1 MICKECGYDLQDT
14 DVFCPKCGTRVI
26 KEKRCPD
33 CGALLRE
40 GMQFCSKCGSR
51 VETPQTKS
59 RKSQETLDIPIEA
72 IERNILSETEA
83 NLRAEQVRQT
93 RPSQNGGAK
102 RAAQPAR
109 KSAEPA
115 RRAAEPVRRKTAAA
129 EAPHK
134 TKRPS
139 YQERDWEEDDYDDD
153 DGDEG
158 VDVITIMTAV
168 VGCVLLVV
176 IAVLAF
182 KLYQQYAPKN
192 YEKAQE
198 QQESE
203 EEYEGGQEMEETSE
217 ESETSVYT
225 LTIVK
230 NVNVRDN
237 PSTTDTN
244 VLKVAQAGETY
255 ECYGTAGD
263 GTWYEIRL
271 EDGTTGYVFQD
282 YVSVD

>member
-1 MICKECGYDLQDT
+1 MICKECGNDLQDT
-14 DVFCPKCGTRVI
+14 DVFCPKCGARVV
-26 KEKRCPD
+26 KERRCPD
-33 CGALLRE
+33 CGAVLRD
-40 GMQFCSKCGSR
+40 GMQFCAKCGKRIEAPRS
-51 VETPQTKS
+51 KS
-59 RKSQETLDIPIEA
+59 HAPQETLDIPIEA

-83 NLRAEQVRQT
+83 NIRAEQVYKS
-93 RPSQNGGAK
+93 RPSQNGGTK
-102 RAAQPAR
+102 RTAQPAR
-109 KSAEPA
+109 KSAETA
-115 RRAAEPVRRKTAAA
+115 RRAAEPVKRKAAAA

-139 YQERDWEEDDYDDD
+139 YQERDWEEEDWEDDE
-153 DGDEG
+153 DEGG

-176 IAVLAF
+176 IAILAF
-182 KLYQQYAPKN
+182 KLYQQYAPKD

-203 EEYEGGQEMEETSE
+203 EEYEEGQEMDESSE
-217 ESETSVYT
+217 DSETAVYT

-237 PSTTDTN
+237 PSTSNTN

-282 YVSVD
+282 YVSVE

>member
-1 MICKECGYDLQDT
+1 
-14 DVFCPKCGTRVI
+14 
-26 KEKRCPD
+26 
-33 CGALLRE
+33 
-40 GMQFCSKCGSR
+40 
-51 VETPQTKS
+51 
-59 RKSQETLDIPIEA
+59 
-72 IERNILSETEA
+72 
-83 NLRAEQVRQT
+83 
-93 RPSQNGGAK
+93 
-102 RAAQPAR
+102 
-109 KSAEPA
+109 
-115 RRAAEPVRRKTAAA
+115 
-129 EAPHK
+129 
-134 TKRPS
+134 
-139 YQERDWEEDDYDDD
+139 
-153 DGDEG
+153 
-158 VDVITIMTAV
+158 MTAV

-203 EEYEGGQEMEETSE
+203 EEYDGGQEMEEE
-217 ESETSVYT
+217 PEDSETAVYT

-237 PSTTDTN
+237 PSTSDTN

-282 YVSVD
+282 YVTVE

>member
-1 MICKECGYDLQDT
+1 
-14 DVFCPKCGTRVI
+14 
-26 KEKRCPD
+26 
-33 CGALLRE
+33 
-40 GMQFCSKCGSR
+40 
-51 VETPQTKS
+51 
-59 RKSQETLDIPIEA
+59 
-72 IERNILSETEA
+72 
-83 NLRAEQVRQT
+83 
-93 RPSQNGGAK
+93 
-102 RAAQPAR
+102 
-109 KSAEPA
+109 
-115 RRAAEPVRRKTAAA
+115 
-129 EAPHK
+129 
-134 TKRPS
+134 
-139 YQERDWEEDDYDDD
+139 
-153 DGDEG
+153 
-158 VDVITIMTAV
+158 MTAV